1 MQFYLFEISSWK
13 PRDVATFLFG
23 GPDVRITLAI
33 VIDNKGLYTQ
43 VDLNKLDKRHTIYI
57 QYLFQLIRR
66 TQALLFWVHG
76 GHQLADA
83 LTKLKPDKMTDEA
96 LAEVLRTNTIK
107 IAYDT
112 ESFRK
117 ALKKGRTKLEKLTPW
132 EPPVDDAEDFD
143 ERPRG
148 IFPH

>member
-1 MQFYLFEISSWK
+1 M
-13 PRDVATFLFG
+13 
-23 GPDVRITLAI
+23 TLVI

-57 QYLFQLIRR
+57 VYLIRLIRR
-66 TQALLFWVHG
+66 TQELLFLLGMHG
-76 GHQLADA
+76 GHKLAAA

-96 LAEVLRTNTIK
+96 LAEVLRNNLIK
-107 IAYDT
+107 IAYGT

-132 EPPVDDAEDFD
+132 EPPSDDAVDFD
-143 ERPRG
+143 EHPKD
-148 IFPH
+148 IFLNQ